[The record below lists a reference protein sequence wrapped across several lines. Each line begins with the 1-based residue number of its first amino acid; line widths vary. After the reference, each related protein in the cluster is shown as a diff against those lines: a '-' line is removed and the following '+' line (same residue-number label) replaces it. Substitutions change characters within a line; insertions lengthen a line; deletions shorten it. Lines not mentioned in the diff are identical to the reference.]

1 MRVGFVPYMAFDT
14 GSTMTPRRRLLG
26 TTGGGTLSIGRVM
39 LGIAALLFLM
49 AALGATLGTLS
60 LVPLGLFFL
69 ALGLLL

>member
-1 MRVGFVPYMAFDT
+1 
-14 GSTMTPRRRLLG
+14 MTPRKRLLG
-26 TTGGGTLSIGRVM
+26 TGGSTLSIGRVM